1 MRELLNNQA
10 IKLSFVITAPR
21 GSAHKGRGAPCAP
34 HPIPCIHLAATSPSP
49 ICCSNA
55 FSGLGNTAIDMN
67 GSVCH
72 QNLLKP
78 EGELNSENVTGRATR
93 IDHKPP
99 EALGLQTAAPGL
111 FHYVGNSVNYA
122 QLFTWFLSSNTLC
135 PNGFKHSP
143 LSGRL
148 GMCFL
153 VLSDVQF
160 RKGDL
165 VRATQNKCISTGEDP
180 CVLPIIG
187 RLKTR
192 RPPMRAPAPTDKQ
205 VKEMKRQKGEAMETR
220 ISV

>member
-1 MRELLNNQA
+1 M
-10 IKLSFVITAPR
+10 
-21 GSAHKGRGAPCAP
+21 
-34 HPIPCIHLAATSPSP
+34 
-49 ICCSNA
+49 
-55 FSGLGNTAIDMN
+55 
-67 GSVCH
+67 
-72 QNLLKP
+72 
-78 EGELNSENVTGRATR
+78 TGRATR

-99 EALGLQTAAPGL
+99 EALEMQTGMPGL
-111 FHYVGNSVNYA
+111 FDFVGNSVNYA
-122 QLFTWFLSSNTLC
+122 QLFTWFLSSYTLC
-135 PNGFKHSP
+135 PNGSKHSP

-180 CVLPIIG
+180 RVLPIIG

-192 RPPMRAPAPTDKQ
+192 RPPMTAPAPADKQ
-205 VKEMKRQKGEAMETR
+205 VKEMRQKWEAMETR